1 MSEGGRLRVIVWVG
15 WWLRA
20 AGPRMHACLLTH
32 GSALPPMCGSVRDR
46 APVCVCA
53 CVCVRVRARWCPS
66 GRFLCVC
73 VCVQRGWMRGICPRV
88 PAQARA
94 HALTSASVLA
104 TPGCAP
110 CGCMPAQSSGRVG
123 PILCGFRPCPAGAAR
138 VLQCVG
144 LPAVGNSSLLR
155 LGHGYRSSC
164 GLMDK
169 APLP

>member
-20 AGPRMHACLLTH
+20 AGPRMHACLLTR
-32 GSALPPMCGSVRDR
+32 GSALPPMCESVRDR
-46 APVCVCA
+46 APVCVRVCA
-53 CVCVRVRARWCPS
+53 CPVVSKRTLLVCVR
-66 GRFLCVC
+66 
-73 VCVQRGWMRGICPRV
+73 VQRGWMRGICPRV

-169 APLP
+169 APPP